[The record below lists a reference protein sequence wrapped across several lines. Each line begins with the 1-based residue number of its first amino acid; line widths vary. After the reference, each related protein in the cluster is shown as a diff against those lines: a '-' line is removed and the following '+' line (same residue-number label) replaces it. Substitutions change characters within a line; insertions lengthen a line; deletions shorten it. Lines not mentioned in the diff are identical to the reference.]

1 MGTEKKK
8 LDIFDIPAY
17 VVTIDDNR
25 FIKCKKILQSIGI
38 NNINKTYSAI
48 DDHNIGC
55 KIGHLYSILN
65 FLNNSDKDY
74 CLIFEDDAYPC
85 ENCNEE
91 LLKLQESINSFST
104 NIDCLF
110 LGVYGQPIEY
120 INTLPEIIEKINA
133 KFY

>member
-1 MGTEKKK
+1 MISIIEKNV
-8 LDIFDIPAY
+8 LD
-17 VVTIDDNR
+17 
-25 FIKCKKILQSIGI
+25 
-38 NNINKTYSAI
+38 
-48 DDHNIGC
+48 
-55 KIGHLYSILN
+55 LYDCLN
-65 FLNNSDKDY
+65 LFKENPKSY
-74 CLIFEDDAYPC
+74 IPC